1 MIRILQVVPNM
12 NSGGIENYIMNMLRV
27 IDRERFHFD
36 FLEHHEATSFFDEEI
51 RDYGCTIHRI
61 PVLDSKNLYAYNRDL
76 KALFRSQH
84 YDIVHGHA
92 ASLAY
97 FYLGAAEKAGVPVRI
112 AHSHG
117 TSFLR
122 TPKGYAKRFVFQQA
136 KRHANVRLACSTE
149 AGKYLFGNEPF
160 TIAKNAIDTERFAF
174 DSDLR
179 RNVRQRLGVDDDTL
193 LVGHIGRFNLQKNHE
208 FLLRIFAELKK
219 KRSKSKLLLVG
230 EGETKQHIIDL
241 SKNISISEDVLFEKV
256 TDTPQAYYSAMDV
269 FVLPSLF
276 EGLPLVGIEAQC
288 NGLPCLFASSITR
301 ETQVTDLAQFISLD
315 EGFNVWASVLASVS
329 MMPSRMGYSLA
340 VKNAGYDYHDNTIK
354 MQQFYQQCLE
364 TVQQS

>member
-1 MIRILQVVPNM
+1 
-12 NSGGIENYIMNMLRV
+12 MLH
-27 IDRERFHFD
+27 FH
-36 FLEHHEATSFFDEEI
+36 
-51 RDYGCTIHRI
+51 
-61 PVLDSKNLYAYNRDL
+61 LDN
-76 KALFRSQH
+76 
-84 YDIVHGHA
+84 G
-92 ASLAY
+92 
-97 FYLGAAEKAGVPVRI
+97 
-112 AHSHG
+112 
-117 TSFLR
+117 
-122 TPKGYAKRFVFQQA
+122 
-136 KRHANVRLACSTE
+136 
-149 AGKYLFGNEPF
+149 
-160 TIAKNAIDTERFAF
+160 RFAF